1 MLIGYGVDRLLALS
15 YPGATFSKQVWDR
28 VLEIDLERKIRMD
41 AR

>member
-28 VLEIDLERKIRMD
+28 ILEIDLERKIRMD